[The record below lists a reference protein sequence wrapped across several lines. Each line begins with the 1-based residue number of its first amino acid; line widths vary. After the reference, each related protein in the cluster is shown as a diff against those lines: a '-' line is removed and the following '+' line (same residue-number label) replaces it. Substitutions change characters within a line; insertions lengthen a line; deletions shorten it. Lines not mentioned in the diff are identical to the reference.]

1 MESFKSN
8 FKFIIVYISLIF
20 ISIFIKFIFPNE
32 LNSYYVFIF
41 LAFVSLL
48 VTRLKKKIK
57 LSIFFFIVLFLAGSH
72 KEIQKKYFS
81 FMSVMHWNDGAKV
94 FSSIPFNFLK
104 GNYKNDL
111 NKIFKKDDGSNSGI
125 IEIEEIFYLLE
136 SNNISEYTVSNGL
149 QKKIDE
155 STLFKQRLREVTY
168 PSKIRNDFN
177 NENYF
182 KFYEISEK
190 LSKNCNLVS
199 KTENIKLAKC

>member
-8 FKFIIVYISLIF
+8 FKFIIVYTFLIL

-57 LSIFFFIVLFLAGSH
+57 LSIFFFIILFLAGSH

-81 FMSVMHWNDGAKV
+81 FMSVMHWNDGVKV
-94 FSSIPFNFLK
+94 FSSVPFNFLK

-125 IEIEEIFYLLE
+125 IEIKEIFYLLE
-136 SNNISEYTVSNGL
+136 SNNISEYAVSNGL
-149 QKKIDE
+149 QKKINE

-168 PSKIRNDFN
+168 PSKIINDFN

-190 LSKNCNLVS
+190 LSENCNLVS
-199 KTENIKLAKC
+199 KTKNIKLTKC